1 MANSSERYPSF
12 NFHPIVINKILRK
25 SNVFLHLIYSWD
37 FWPLHYSREQVV
49 WFGVWSL
56 EIDDVLGID
65 NLPYKITK
73 IRTLGVDMVERLRL
87 EWHKNL
93 RFTIVSP
100 NFCSKIPQ
108 CSC

>member
-1 MANSSERYPSF
+1 M
-12 NFHPIVINKILRK
+12 I
-25 SNVFLHLIYSWD
+25 WT
-37 FWPLHYSREQVV
+37 
-49 WFGVWSL
+49 L

-73 IRTLGVDMVERLRL
+73 IKTVGVDIKERLRL

-93 RFTIVSP
+93 RFTIASP

-108 CSC
+108 CSS